1 MISRNKKTIIV
12 ISIVFICMAM
22 FAILWLVS
30 KKDDYAGDI
39 IETEETTKT
48 QKPDDKAMFFANSF
62 ANQYPDEFRV
72 KSARTVHE
80 DGDFS
85 LVYIS
90 LRSESSDARIQGFA
104 ITHKYDILIPPGSDY
119 NQDTIELLG
128 IPSSI
133 IDALENEKGAI
144 KQ

>member
-1 MISRNKKTIIV
+1 MSIRNKKLAIVVSII
-12 ISIVFICMAM
+12 FICV
-22 FAILWLVS
+22 FVLWLFTS
-30 KKDDYAGDI
+30 KGNHTNNI
-39 IETEETTKT
+39 TESEKTTKT

-62 ANQYPDEFRV
+62 ANKYPDEFRV

-85 LVYIS
+85 LIYMN
-90 LRSESSDARIQGFA
+90 LRSESSDVRIQGFA

>member
-1 MISRNKKTIIV
+1 MSSRNKKLAIV
-12 ISIVFICMAM
+12 VIVAFICV
-22 FAILWLVS
+22 FALWLFTS
-30 KKDDYAGDI
+30 KGDQANNV
-39 IETEETTKT
+39 TESEKTTKT

-62 ANQYPDEFRV
+62 ANKYPDKFRV

-85 LVYIS
+85 LVYVD
-90 LRSESSDARIQGFA
+90 LGGESSTARIQGFA

-119 NQDTIELLG
+119 NQDTIELFG
-128 IPSSI
+128 IPNSI
-133 IDALENEKGAI
+133 MDALENEKGTV